1 MTGKRRTVL
10 TVATLV
16 TLSFA
21 GGRVTRSTSV
31 LLAADAA
38 RSCESLNSLSI
49 SNATVTSAVGV
60 AAGTFAPP
68 GAAGRGTPAQQ
79 RQNSALP
86 PFFRV
91 RVTAKP
97 RTDSATQSEGGLPAP
112 EWNGKI
118 QARGNGGWARRH
130 S

>member
-16 TLSFA
+16 TLPFA
-21 GGRVTRSTSV
+21 GGRVTRSPSV

-79 RQNSALP
+79 RQYSALP
-86 PFFRV
+86 PFCRV
-91 RVTAKP
+91 SVTAKP
-97 RTDSATQSEGGLPAP
+97 STDSDIKIEVWLPASA
-112 EWNGKI
+112 WNGKF
-118 QARGNGGWARRH
+118 QAVGNGGWAGTI
-130 S
+130 